1 MKWDNQRFG
10 RGVREGERTGY
21 VEVRG
26 HEVVESTTKE
36 RIWILAGEE
45 LVYMVQVEGNKVEGR
60 LVQTRKQI
68 NLEGGRCRQVSLS
81 DKGSISVF

>member
-1 MKWDNQRFG
+1 
-10 RGVREGERTGY
+10 
-21 VEVRG
+21 
-26 HEVVESTTKE
+26 
-36 RIWILAGEE
+36 
-45 LVYMVQVEGNKVEGR
+45 MVQVEGNKVEGR